1 MAYPL
6 EFRESLLRRM
16 IGPEQAS
23 AHELSRVT
31 GVARQTLCRWRLEAL
46 SVNWMERNEGAANG
60 PPRLRPEDW
69 PAQAKLRV
77 VLEAAALDEEE
88 LGAFLRR
95 EGVHEAQ
102 LAEWRQSALSG
113 ALQSLSGRK
122 ARGPARST
130 RERELERELRR
141 KEKALAEAAAL
152 LVLRGKLQALWG
164 EEGNDT
170 TEK

>member
-1 MAYPL
+1 
-6 EFRESLLRRM
+6 M

-46 SVNWMERNEGAANG
+46 SVNWMDGHKDPDKG

-69 PAQAKLRV
+69 PAQAKLRA
-77 VLEAAALDEEE
+77 VLEAAALSDEE

-95 EGVHEAQ
+95 EGLHEAQ
-102 LAEWRQSALSG
+102 LEEWRQEAMAG
-113 ALQSLSGRK
+113 ALQSLSGKNSR
-122 ARGPARST
+122 AAARST

-152 LVLRGKLQALWG
+152 LVLRGKLEALSA
-164 EEGNDT
+164 EEGDDT
-170 TEK
+170 TNS